1 MSDTPQDAPKEKQ
14 GTGAVDLVQAATIQA
29 ELTATKLAAAKAIL
43 EAAEKEHEEAMNA
56 LAKAAAEAEKEY
68 AAIAKASSK
77 ASEAAKP
84 LTNKRNEERIFRREM
99 GEPEFFRSKKDLI
112 PKRTILSEEEQEE
125 ISKKVEEFPVDATPP
140 YQPQH
145 VLSPEFKG
153 TSNYESGVA
162 ELLAAAKQKL
172 DNLRGDP
179 AASIEEITNAEKEME
194 YLNSLYES
202 FYYSMNVFRT
212 AQKGRAKIAHA
223 K

>member
-1 MSDTPQDAPKEKQ
+1 MLSETQETPKEKQ
-14 GTGAVDLVQAATIQA
+14 GSGATGLVQAATDQV

-43 EAAEKEHEEAMNA
+43 EAAEKEHDSAMDA

-99 GEPEFFRSKKDLI
+99 GEPEFFRSKKDIL

-125 ISKKVEEFPVDATPP
+125 ISRKVEEFPVDATPQYKP
-140 YQPQH
+140 LH
-145 VLSPEFKG
+145 MLSPEFKG
-153 TSNYESGVA
+153 TSNYESGIS
-162 ELLAAAKQKL
+162 ELMATAKQKL
-172 DNLRGDP
+172 DNLQNDP
-179 AASIEEITNAEKEME
+179 CAGVEEIARTQKELE
-194 YLNSLYES
+194 YLDSLYES
-202 FYYSMNVFRT
+202 YHYGMNVFRT
-212 AQKGRAKIAHA
+212 AQKGRAKIEH